1 MQDDGTEVAA
11 RHPMT
16 HACRLAMP
24 SADVSNIQARDAA
37 TQHNCPRLIHNQ
49 VASTAQSSVCMTRCP
64 GGHLCCSQTLEKKRR
79 QQHMACCRSTAA
91 RNVRESANGNNQR
104 DSQSLLQ
111 GYTQETAQHSS
122 ADSMPGK
129 KRPLHTSASTRKK
142 NSRP

>member
-64 GGHLCCSQTLEKKRR
+64 GGHLCCSQTLEKKAATAYGMLPEHCR
-79 QQHMACCRSTAA
+79 QKCAK
-91 RNVRESANGNNQR
+91 SANGNNQR